1 MRAEKIY
8 FKNKEGLQLSA
19 ELQKPVG
26 QRIKAYALFAH
37 CFTCGK
43 DLKAVRNLSES
54 LNQKNIAVLR
64 FDFTG
69 LGQSEGDF
77 EATNFSTN
85 LNDLLA
91 AAAYM
96 ADNNMSPDILI
107 GHSLGGSAVLMVADK
122 IESVKAVAT
131 IGAPSEAEH
140 VKNLFGKQ
148 ISTIR
153 EEGDAEV
160 NIGGRPFVIQKQF
173 LQDLDEHTVQK
184 NIGKWRKKSL
194 LVLHSPQ
201 DKIVGIEN
209 AREIYEAAHHPKS
222 YVSLDGADHLLSRAS
237 DSEYVGQLIAS
248 WANRYIEHQEE
259 FKSLKSSSQVVAQ
272 IDEEAFVTRISAND
286 FGFIADEP
294 EEMGGQNLGPSP
306 YDLVAA
312 GLAACTAMTMQLYAR
327 HKDFPLEG
335 AKVEVNYNHDHASDA
350 KDCVSG
356 DAKKGL
362 FERKISLQGPLD
374 EKQKKRILSIA
385 DKCPVHKTLERG
397 TNINTEI
404 IK

>member
-8 FKNKEGLQLSA
+8 FKNKEGLQLSG

-43 DLKAVRNLSES
+43 DLKAVRNLSNS

-77 EATNFSTN
+77 GSTNFSTN

-91 AAAYM
+91 AANYM
-96 ADNNMSPDILI
+96 TENNMAPDILI

-122 IESVKAVAT
+122 IDSVKAVAT
-131 IGAPSEAEH
+131 VGAPSEAEH
-140 VKNLFGKQ
+140 VKNLFNKKLD
-148 ISTIR
+148 TIL

-173 LQDLDEHTVQK
+173 LHDLDQHAVQK

-222 YVSLDGADHLLSRAS
+222 YVSLDDADHLLSKAA
-237 DSEYVGQLIAS
+237 DSEYVGLLIAS
-248 WANRYIEHQEE
+248 WANRYLEADEK
-259 FKSLKSSSQVVAQ
+259 FKSPKSSSQVVAQ

-294 EEMGGQNLGPSP
+294 KDMGGQDLGPSP

-335 AKVEVNYNHDHASDA
+335 AKVEVNYDHDHASDA
-350 KDCVSG
+350 KDCVTG
-356 DAKKGL
+356 EAKKGL
-362 FERKISLQGPLD
+362 FQRKISLEGPLD
-374 EKQKKRILSIA
+374 EKQKERILSIA
-385 DKCPVHKTLERG
+385 SKCPVHKSLEKG
-397 TNINTEI
+397 TNISTEI
-404 IK
+404 SK

>member
-8 FKNKEGLQLSA
+8 FKNKEGLQLSG

-43 DLKAVRNLSES
+43 DLKAVRNLSNS

-77 EATNFSTN
+77 GSTNFSTN

-91 AAAYM
+91 AANYM
-96 ADNNMSPDILI
+96 SENNMAPDILI

-122 IESVKAVAT
+122 IDSVKAVAT
-131 IGAPSEAEH
+131 VGAPSEAEH
-140 VKNLFGKQ
+140 VKNLFNQKLD
-148 ISTIR
+148 TIL

-173 LQDLDEHTVQK
+173 LHDLNQHAVQK
-184 NIGKWRKKSL
+184 NIGEWRKKSL

-201 DKIVGIEN
+201 DKIVEIEN

-222 YVSLDGADHLLSRAS
+222 YVSLDGADHLLSKEA
-237 DSEYVGQLIAS
+237 DSEYVGLLIAS
-248 WANRYIEHQEE
+248 WANRYLEADEK
-259 FKSLKSSSQVVAQ
+259 FKSPKSSSQVVAQ
-272 IDEEAFVTRISAND
+272 IDEEAFITRISAND

-294 EEMGGQNLGPSP
+294 VEMGGQNLGPSP
-306 YDLVAA
+306 YDLVGA

-327 HKDFPLEG
+327 HKNYPLEG
-335 AKVEVNYNHDHASDA
+335 AKVEVNYDHDHASDA

-356 DAKKGL
+356 EAKKGL
-362 FERKISLQGPLD
+362 FQRKISLQGPLD
-374 EKQKKRILSIA
+374 EKQKERILSIA
-385 DKCPVHKTLERG
+385 NKCPVHKSLEKG
-397 TNINTEI
+397 TNISTEMS
-404 IK
+404 K

>member
-8 FKNKEGLQLSA
+8 FKNKEGLQLSG

-43 DLKAVRNLSES
+43 DLKAVRNLSNS

-77 EATNFSTN
+77 GSTNFSTN

-91 AAAYM
+91 AANYM
-96 ADNNMSPDILI
+96 TENNMAPDILI

-122 IESVKAVAT
+122 IDSVKAVAT
-131 IGAPSEAEH
+131 VGAPSEAEH
-140 VKNLFGKQ
+140 VKNLFNKKLD
-148 ISTIR
+148 TIL

-173 LQDLDEHTVQK
+173 LHDLDQHAVQK

-222 YVSLDGADHLLSRAS
+222 YVSLDGADHLLSKAA
-237 DSEYVGQLIAS
+237 DSEYVGLLIAS
-248 WANRYIEHQEE
+248 WANRYLEADEK
-259 FKSLKSSSQVVAQ
+259 FKSPKSSSQVVAQ

-294 EEMGGQNLGPSP
+294 KDMGGQDLGPSP

-335 AKVEVNYNHDHASDA
+335 AKVEVNYDHDHASDA
-350 KDCVSG
+350 KDCVTG
-356 DAKKGL
+356 EAKKGL
-362 FERKISLQGPLD
+362 FQRKISLEGPLD
-374 EKQKKRILSIA
+374 EKQKERILSIA
-385 DKCPVHKTLERG
+385 SKCPVHKSLEKG
-397 TNINTEI
+397 TNISTEI
-404 IK
+404 SK